1 MRPSANDYAPY
12 YSRYIDLIEGENI
25 LHLLN
30 EQSIKTQQI
39 LNSFPEWKGNYTYAE
54 GKWTVK
60 QVIGH
65 LMDVERI
72 MAYRALCI
80 ARKETKPLPSME
92 QDDYVREG
100 KFNERELFDLNYE
113 FRLLRETNILLF
125 KSFDEEILTRKGIA
139 AEKEVSV
146 LALLFIIAGHEKH
159 HIDILKEKY
168 L

>member
-39 LNSFPEWKGNYTYAE
+39 LNSFPEWKGNYAYAD

-80 ARKETKPLPSME
+80 ARNEKKPLPSME

-113 FRLLRETNILLF
+113 FRLIRETNMLLF
-125 KSFDEEILTRKGIA
+125 KSFDEEVLRRKGIA

>member
-1 MRPSANDYAPY
+1 MRPSAIDYAPY
-12 YSRYIDLIEGENI
+12 YSRYIDLIEGDNI
-25 LHLLN
+25 LFLLN

-39 LNSFPEWKGNYTYAE
+39 LNSFPEWKGNYAYAE

-65 LMDVERI
+65 VMDVERI

-80 ARKETKPLPSME
+80 ARNEKKALPGIE
-92 QDDYVREG
+92 QDDYVKEG

-113 FRLLRETNILLF
+113 FRLIRETNMLLF
-125 KSFDEEILTRKGIA
+125 KSFDNEMLGRRGLA
-139 AEKEVSV
+139 AEKEVTV
-146 LALLFIIAGHEKH
+146 LSLLYIIAGHERH
-159 HIDILKEKY
+159 HINILKEKY

>member
-39 LNSFPEWKGNYTYAE
+39 LNSFPEWKGNYASAE

-80 ARKETKPLPSME
+80 ARNEKKPLPSME

-100 KFNERELFDLNYE
+100 RFNERELFDLNYE
-113 FRLLRETNILLF
+113 FRLIRETNMLLF
-125 KSFDEEILTRKGIA
+125 KSFDEEILSRKGIA

-159 HIDILKEKY
+159 HIDVLKEKY

>member
-12 YSRYIDLIEGENI
+12 YSRYIDLVEGENI

-39 LNSFPEWKGNYTYAE
+39 LNSFPKWKGNYAYAE

-80 ARKETKPLPSME
+80 ARNEKKPLPSME

-100 KFNERELFDLNYE
+100 RFNERELFDLNYE
-113 FRLLRETNILLF
+113 FRLIRETNMLLF
-125 KSFDEEILTRKGIA
+125 KSFDEEILSRKGIA

-159 HIDILKEKY
+159 HIDVLKEKY